1 MADSHD
7 RSTGPFSGIGISGVA
22 AVPARVADRIDEI
35 REAALRLF
43 ATNGYQATT
52 MADIAEAVGIRAPS
66 IYNHVGSK
74 HELLREIIL
83 ATLDDLSSGLHEA
96 VSSTESPVLRLRRA
110 FESHVRFHAR
120 HKFQALVGTR
130 ETRNLESS
138 ALSEVV
144 GRSAAYERGFRD
156 LIRAGID
163 SGDFNVASAHLASC
177 SLLDMGI
184 GVCAW
189 FEEDKSTGEDALV
202 YHYGEWALRL
212 LGYKPGHES

>member
-1 MADSHD
+1 M
-7 RSTGPFSGIGISGVA
+7 SGVA
-22 AVPARVADRIDEI
+22 AAPPKAADRIDEI
-35 REAALRLF
+35 RDAALRLF

-52 MADIAEAVGIRAPS
+52 MADIAEAIGIRAPS

-83 ATLDDLSSGLHEA
+83 ATLEALSAGLREA
-96 VSSTESPVLRLRRA
+96 VASTESPVLRLRRA
-110 FESHVRFHAR
+110 FEAHVRFHAR
-120 HKFQALVGTR
+120 HKFEALVGTR
-130 ETRNLESS
+130 ETRNLEPA
-138 ALSEVV
+138 ALSEVI

-156 LIRAGID
+156 LIRAGIE

-189 FEEDKSTGEDALV
+189 YEQDKSTGEDALV
-202 YHYGEWALRL
+202 FNYGEWALRL
-212 LGYKPGHES
+212 LGYKGAQG